1 MDAYDPSDW
10 AWEFLRRNPEYRAAW
25 RASVPR
31 HLPGLTL
38 KDGTQFLR
46 LRRRYP
52 HAEQFGLF
60 AFADPHQAARTAPV
74 FWLPSATRR
83 IVRARCAPPKSQQ
96 GVSPAGLAGFKADRV
111 AAIGT
116 DNIPVVMLKGNGV
129 NVTLEIHG
137 LSVLTSPFD
146 MVFELDGLRD
156 LNNQT
161 ECLRLLQRF
170 MQPPADGARRSL
182 FASDERFRHALIA
195 LDESM
200 TGKTYRQIAIAI
212 FGEKRV
218 AEEWGGAS
226 QFLKD
231 RTRRL
236 VARGRELM
244 SGGYRDLLR

>member
-10 AWEFLRRNPEYRAAW
+10 AWEFLRRNPDYRAAW

-31 HLPGLTL
+31 HSPSLTL

-60 AFADPHQAARTAPV
+60 AFADPHQAARAAPV

-96 GVSPAGLAGFKADRV
+96 GVSPAGLAGFKVDRV

-116 DNIPVVMLKGNGV
+116 NNIPVVMLKGYGV

-137 LSVLTSPFD
+137 LSVLTNPLD
-146 MVFELDGLRD
+146 MVFELDGLGD

-170 MQPPADGARRSL
+170 TQPPAGGSHRAL

-200 TGKTYRQIAIAI
+200 TGKTYRQIAMVI

-218 AEEWGGAS
+218 TEEWSGAS